1 MPRHRLVPT
10 ILLLAGA
17 AVVAPHGLVV
27 DVGAQTAP
35 APTGGSSATA
45 TPMASAVQPRFT
57 QSWTQRINP
66 AQAVSTSS
74 PVLVDN
80 GGDPFVVAAEVG
92 GNLRAYDLDTGVAK
106 PGWGSVNTGFPF
118 NRAPLSS
125 DGSNVY
131 IPVAQDGHTRYP
143 RYLKFD
149 SAGRR
154 VWDSNPTTNLQGAGF
169 MISGVSLARIGGAWQ
184 GFAGSSS
191 MQVHSINTATGAQNW
206 GFFNADSTMATP
218 ALADLYGIGTPQVV
232 FSSDT
237 TSSGV
242 PGDRNGGILRI
253 LTADG
258 KQVCSAIQFANGDTY
273 KYSGYNN
280 STPAVAQVDGRPV
293 IAFGST
299 GPVQTGAGA
308 NQVLGYDSACRMLW
322 ASPPLAG
329 RVDTAVSFAD
339 LTGGGRPS
347 ALVVVGIPD
356 GEFTYPRV
364 YAIDAATGAI
374 QRDSGTSLRSYGALI
389 AYTNGSSITTADV
402 DNDGGQDLFVP
413 SREGAFVVLDGS
425 TFQVITTIST
435 NMAVQNSPIVTAT
448 PTGVRVTIAG
458 YNGLGSQISSY
469 VSNTGSLGQRGWHH
483 FGSNPQLTG
492 VMGTVSGPQRD
503 LLEGQTLAA
512 GRSLTHAGA
521 TLTMQTDGN
530 LVARAPGG
538 AIRWA
543 SGTNV
548 PGSRMV
554 LGVDGNVEVWS
565 SANTRLWQSG
575 VGLGGVERL
584 VLDADG
590 SFRVTS
596 GFWGPG
602 RQLSQYTTIW
612 VSNGPQP
619 IVDGLWYGQVLPAG
633 RALFSADRSHEQL
646 MQTGGNLV
654 LYRRRDSR
662 VVWTSGTSHPS
673 GRAEV
678 AFGQF
683 GEMIIR
689 VPGGPVLR
697 DFGTGFKG
705 ADRLTVRN
713 DGRLTVTSPFG
724 ATLWESTAPPPA
736 APVK

>member
-1 MPRHRLVPT
+1 MPQRLAAAA
-10 ILLLAGA
+10 LLIAGF
-17 AVVAPHGLVV
+17 AVVAPHGIV
-27 DVGAQTAP
+27 DEAGADAP
-35 APTGGSSATA
+35 AEVP
-45 TPMASAVQPRFT
+45 PMASAVQPRFT
-57 QSWTQRINP
+57 QSWSQQIT
-66 AQAVSTSS
+66 AGQAVSTSS

-80 GGDPFVVAAEVG
+80 GGDPFVVAAEVTG
-92 GNLRAYDLDTGVAK
+92 RLRAFDLDNGA
-106 PGWGSVNTGFPF
+106 PRSGWSSASTGFEPT
-118 NRAPLSS
+118 RAPLSS

-169 MISGVSLARIGGAWQ
+169 MLSGMALARVGGQWQ
-184 GFAGSSS
+184 AFAGSSS
-191 MQVHSINTATGAQNW
+191 MQVHSVNPTTGSQNW

-218 ALADLYGIGTPQVV
+218 AVADLYGIGTPQVV

-237 TSSGV
+237 SASGV
-242 PGDRNGGILRI
+242 PGDRNGGILRV

-258 KQVCSAIQFANGDTY
+258 KQVCSATQFANGDTY
-273 KYSGYNN
+273 RVSGYNN
-280 STPAVAQVDGRPV
+280 STPAIAQVDGRPV

-299 GPVQTGAGA
+299 GPVQFGGGA
-308 NQVLGYDSACRMLW
+308 NQVLGYDAACRLLW
-322 ASPPLAG
+322 ASPALAG
-329 RVDTAVSFAD
+329 HVDTAVSFAD

-347 ALVVVGIPD
+347 VLAVVGVAD
-356 GEFTYPRV
+356 AGNTYPRV
-364 YAIDAATGAI
+364 YALDPSTGAI

-389 AYTNGSSITTADV
+389 AYTTGTSITTADV
-402 DNDGGQDLFVP
+402 DGDGGQDLFVP
-413 SREGAFVVLDGS
+413 ARQGGLVVLDGS
-425 TFQVITTIST
+425 TFGVITTIPT
-435 NMAVQNSPIVTAT
+435 DVVLQNTPIVTAT
-448 PTGVRVTIAG
+448 PTGVRVTVAG
-458 YNGLGSQISSY
+458 YNGLGSRVSSY

-492 VMGTVSGPQRD
+492 VLGSVSGPQRD
-503 LLEGQTLAA
+503 LLEGQTLA
-512 GRSLTHAGA
+512 GGSSLAHAGA
-521 TLTMQTDGN
+521 TLVMQTDGN

-538 AIRWA
+538 AVRWS

-554 LGVDGNVEVWS
+554 LGIDGDIEIWSPGNV
-565 SANTRLWQSG
+565 RLWRSG

-590 SFRVTS
+590 SFRVIS

-612 VSNGPQP
+612 VSNGAQP
-619 IVDGLWYGQVLPAG
+619 IVDGLWFAQVLPAG
-633 RALFSADRSHEQL
+633 RSLFSADRSHELL
-646 MQTGGNLV
+646 MQTDGNLV

-662 VVWTSGTSHPS
+662 VVWTSGTLHPS
-673 GRAEV
+673 GRTELAM
-678 AFGQF
+678 GQF
-683 GEMIIR
+683 GELVVR

-724 ATLWESTAPPPA
+724 PTLWESAPP
-736 APVK
+736 VK